1 MANTLLVLGNGFD
14 RKCGMKSSFGEYI
27 DSPYYKERKQYCV
40 DAVESVKKGIANH
53 MFSIDSLPYEK
64 LTFWDLFF
72 VLPFVLGLPETTVNW
87 SNFEQRLHD
96 FVWDVQDC
104 PERDSMIVAL
114 SWKDG
119 ESLYKRII
127 GVSWTDIEERTKN
140 KEQIYCF
147 LLQSYLVNKIGGLDL
162 TKETKEKV
170 DKMIYA
176 ELRDF
181 EIVFGD
187 YIHTLENSDYLSN
200 ATILVNQLVEGK
212 KKDKHKLTYV
222 NTFNYSD
229 LSSVLTSQCELWY
242 VNGNRE
248 CPIFGIDLPMI
259 EKTDDL
265 GYKYTKTF
273 RRLELDSENTE
284 LFPQNKDFTRIVVYG
299 HALARQDYSYFFAL
313 FNRLGFTVDRA
324 RRNSYVVEFAYSVYD
339 KRPKEEIKRETI
351 ERALRLLHS
360 YNSEVLH
367 EKNFRLM
374 DILFTNGAIKF
385 PEVSVAVT

>member
-14 RKCGMKSSFGEYI
+14 RRCGMKSSFGEYI
-27 DSPYYKERKQYCV
+27 DSDYYKERKQYCI
-40 DAVESVKKGIANH
+40 DAVESIKKGIGSH
-53 MFSIDSLPYEK
+53 MFSIDHRSYEK

-72 VLPFVLGLPETTVNW
+72 TLPFVLDLPAKTVSW
-87 SNFEQRLHD
+87 SDFEQRLHD
-96 FVWDVQDC
+96 FIWDVQEY
-104 PERDSMIVAL
+104 PERDSMIGTL

-119 ESLYKRII
+119 ESLYKRIM

-140 KEQIYCF
+140 KEQIYSF
-147 LLQSYLVNKIGGLDL
+147 LLQSYLVRKNGGLDL
-162 TKETKEKV
+162 TRKTKVKV
-170 DKMIYA
+170 DNIIYA
-176 ELRDF
+176 ELREF
-181 EIVFGD
+181 ESLFGD
-187 YIHTLENSDYLSN
+187 YIHTLENSDYLSK
-200 ATILVNQLVEGK
+200 AAVLVNQLVRGK
-212 KKDKHKLTYV
+212 KKDKHALTYV

-229 LSSVLTSQCELWY
+229 LSSLLTPPCELWY

-324 RRNSYVVEFAYSVYD
+324 RRNSYVVEFAYSAYD
-339 KRPKEEIKRETI
+339 KRPKEEIKHETI

-385 PEVSVAVT
+385 SEVSIAFT